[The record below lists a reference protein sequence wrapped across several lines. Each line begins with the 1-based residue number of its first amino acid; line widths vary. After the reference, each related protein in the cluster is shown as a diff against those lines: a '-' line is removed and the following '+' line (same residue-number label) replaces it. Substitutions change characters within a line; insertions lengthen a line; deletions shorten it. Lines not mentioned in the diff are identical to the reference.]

1 MIRGCSRFALLR
13 SVIDLENRHHFI
25 NQSDAK
31 TETNHDL
38 TARAFPRFGQFG
50 CFEFEFSLV
59 LMVISFLLIGR
70 WDYLSFGFTALSR
83 KAFC

>member
-1 MIRGCSRFALLR
+1 MIRGCSRFALLS
-13 SVIDLENRHHFI
+13 SVIDLENPHHFI

-38 TARAFPRFGQFG
+38 SVWAFG
-50 CFEFEFSLV
+50 CFEFEFSLG

-70 WDYLSFGFTALSR
+70 WDYLSFGLTALSR